1 MLFAL
6 TTASVNG
13 FQPPAAVPVHVRT
26 RSDAARWLFCLE
38 KPQKF
43 RLCDRA
49 SRGSIVS
56 LMAKKKKAGNA
67 AGTSSTSAKK
77 MQVKLLKHIAGTG
90 QAGQVISVTPAFYQN
105 KLRPQQAAVP
115 ITDEEVKQEQQTQ
128 QQREREMLQQAK
140 EMQAKIQDES
150 FEIVIQRKAGPE
162 GQLFGGVSAKCVMDE
177 LKQVLKDC
185 PILKQ
190 KSVKITNL
198 NDSIK
203 ELGKYTIEISLL
215 DEVSASFTLQV
226 VPEN

>member
-1 MLFAL
+1 MMFVL

-13 FQPPAAVPVHVRT
+13 FQPPAAVPVLVRT
-26 RSDAARWLFCLE
+26 RSDAARWPFCLE

-43 RLCDRA
+43 RLCDRG